1 MGKPKQITT
10 KDLLHSAKQQLMKS
24 GQGKIT
30 LKNVAE
36 TAGVTQGVVYY
47 HFKSKD
53 RLLIS
58 LLEEVMEKELQDIQE
73 QKKNK
78 DPEEALKGFISEE
91 MYKAQISS
99 EHHQLLFELVSLSLH
114 HKEMRSIMGQAFQ
127 KRLGVLNEWT
137 GEKETVSRLLL
148 AVMDGLALQALFD
161 PSFRE
166 KEAYELAKKWLLR
179 MKAE

>member
-10 KDLLHSAKQQLMKS
+10 KDLLQSARQQLIKN

-58 LLEEVMEKELQDIQE
+58 LLEEVMGKELLHIQE
-73 QKKNK
+73 LQKDKN
-78 DPEEALKGFISEE
+78 PQEALKSLISEE

-99 EHHQLLFELVSLSLH
+99 EQHQLLFELVSLSFH
-114 HKEMRSIMGQAFQ
+114 NKEMRSAMGQAFQ
-127 KRLGVLNEWT
+127 KRLGLLYECT
-137 GEKETVSRLLL
+137 GEKEMVSRLLL
-148 AVMDGLALQALFD
+148 AIMDGLALQALFD
-161 PSFRE
+161 PAFRE
-166 KEAYELAKKWLLR
+166 KEAYELAKKWILSLR
-179 MKAE
+179 EE